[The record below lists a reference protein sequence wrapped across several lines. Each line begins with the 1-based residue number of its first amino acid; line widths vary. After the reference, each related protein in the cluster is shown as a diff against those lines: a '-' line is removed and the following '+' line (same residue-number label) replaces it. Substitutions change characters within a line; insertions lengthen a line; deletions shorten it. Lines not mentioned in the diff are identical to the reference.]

1 MTENIFKSTLSQKR
15 RQLLHVR
22 QRGRSGH
29 VKISWAAA
37 AQVETAER
45 WRKASGHKSAGFNFL
60 LTTFCQQSRAHW
72 TLNM

>member
-1 MTENIFKSTLSQKR
+1 MTENIFKSTLSRKR

-45 WRKASGHKSAGFNFL
+45 WRKASGHKSGFNLL
-60 LTTFCQQSRAHW
+60 LTTFCQQSRAQW